1 VILSAQSI
9 LKRKIISPS
18 VERTVVNGKSYGIS
32 SAGYDVRVD
41 LSVGNAVAVMS
52 RRPKPD
58 ELAPGLFMNTAVGN
72 PNDFMLA
79 ATLEHFNMPDDVLGI
94 VHDKSSW
101 ARKGLTVQ
109 NTVIE
114 PGWRGYLTL
123 ELTYHGPGDR
133 EIVIQ
138 HGDPIAQIVFH
149 QLDEPTIFPYE
160 GKYQD
165 QERGPQP
172 ARDE

>member
-18 VERTVVNGKSYGIS
+18 VQRTVVNGKSYGIS

-41 LSVGNAVAVMS
+41 LSVRGVLIVMNRGS
-52 RRPKPD
+52 KPILSEIGTISEIGD
-58 ELAPGLFMNTAVGN
+58 G
-72 PNDFMLA
+72 DFVLA